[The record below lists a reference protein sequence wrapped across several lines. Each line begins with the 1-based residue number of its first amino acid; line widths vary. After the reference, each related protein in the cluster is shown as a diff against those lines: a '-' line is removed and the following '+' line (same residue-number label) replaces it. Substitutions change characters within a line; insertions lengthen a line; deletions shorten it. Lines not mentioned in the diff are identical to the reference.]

1 MNKTNDKSMP
11 SNASAVLVTVGACLL
26 FPVLLPV
33 ALVLAAYVA
42 LGKSKI
48 NGTEGP
54 KGYKA

>member
-11 SNASAVLVTVGACLL
+11 SAVSAVLVTVGACLL

-42 LGKSKI
+42 LGKSKTK
-48 NGTEGP
+48 GTEGP
-54 KGYKA
+54 RGYEA